1 MLAAAAL
8 MACAAPKPRPADSA
22 PNETKTPPVVEL
34 PVTSPTPFGL
44 TGNQAFDRAGLDSV
58 EREIR
63 KLVRAE
69 PCSDVSD
76 CRSAPI
82 GVRACG
88 GPRDYIVFCATTTD
102 TVALYRMLDE
112 LERLERAYNQRYGVS
127 STCEFRVAPNLAL
140 VGPSCRGVR

>member
-1 MLAAAAL
+1 MLVAAAVV
-8 MACAAPKPRPADSA
+8 ACAPPKVPPADNV
-22 PNETKTPPVVEL
+22 PNETKAPPVVEL
-34 PVTSPTPFGL
+34 PVTTPTPFGL

-69 PCSDVSD
+69 PCRDVAD
-76 CRSAPI
+76 CRTAPI

-88 GPRDYIVFCATTTD
+88 GPRDYIVVCATTTD
-102 TVALYRMLDE
+102 TVALFRMLDD
-112 LERLERAYNQRYGVS
+112 LERLERAFNQRYGVS
-127 STCEFRVAPNLAL
+127 STCEFRVAPGLAL